1 MREIVKRSGIIG
13 ESKNR
18 RTESMTEES
27 FLARRVSKIFEPM
40 VIALSLASIAGW
52 HANIRGGAFALYML
66 YLVGVGVVIAI
77 ARVKFMRSMK
87 TNWDVSSRVKRVRLL
102 ILLLAFS
109 VVLFWSIHVW
119 YNSVLTSV
127 YELFVLWLIGFFLV
141 TLSIKISGHMAVL
154 VFAIGLLVS
163 WFEIS
168 FWSLSI
174 LVPILGWSRV
184 KLKRHSVLEVV
195 LGVIYSLGVLFLYGK
210 TGLRIFR

>member
-1 MREIVKRSGIIG
+1 M
-13 ESKNR
+13 NN
-18 RTESMTEES
+18 EES

-40 VIALSLASIAGW
+40 VIALALAGVAGW
-52 HANIRGGAFALYML
+52 HAHIRGVAFALYML
-66 YLVGVGVVIAI
+66 YIVGVGVMVAI

-87 TNWDVSSRVKRVRLL
+87 TNWDVSNRVKRVRLL

-119 YNSVLTSV
+119 QNSVLTQV
-127 YELFVLWLIGFFLV
+127 YELFVLWLIGFFLI
-141 TLSIKISGHMAVL
+141 TLRIKISGHMAVL

-168 FWSLSI
+168 LWSLLI
-174 LVPILGWSRV
+174 LVPMLGWSRV

-195 LGVIYSLGVLFLYGK
+195 LGTAYSLGVLFLYGK
-210 TGLRIFR
+210 TGLSIFR